1 MVTFQRVARYEAH
14 PLAPGHMPI
23 ARRLGIILVRII
35 HPSEGGCSMTEEHTE
50 KAAPASDDVG
60 LIEKAFLMGIGAAM
74 LAKEKVEE
82 LADDLVKRGKITRE
96 ESDSFVNRLVD
107 EADKSATSAQKTVAR
122 ETEKVVEKMGL
133 ASKKDLDDVHAE
145 LTEIKALLASLR
157 PLDGGSAES

>member
-1 MVTFQRVARYEAH
+1 
-14 PLAPGHMPI
+14 
-23 ARRLGIILVRII
+23 
-35 HPSEGGCSMTEEHTE
+35 MTEEHTDTG
-50 KAAPASDDVG
+50 KTAAASDDTG

-96 ESDSFVNRLVD
+96 ESDSFVNRVVN
-107 EADKSATSAQKTVAR
+107 EADKSATSVQHTVAK

-157 PLDGGSAES
+157 PVDGGSSGS

>member
-1 MVTFQRVARYEAH
+1 
-14 PLAPGHMPI
+14 
-23 ARRLGIILVRII
+23 
-35 HPSEGGCSMTEEHTE
+35 MTEEHTE